1 MYFLDLFSRI
11 VSDNNKN
18 IGIVFNI
25 KREKYFALLKL
36 HLRALSTRQKSPKQL
51 RIGKM
56 ILPKLTHASSKL
68 VSWQVVRN
76 IRPKNKFWGIRHTWF
91 VFFKMKKKYIFI
103 DTFSPSVFP
112 YVHRSVLGQ
121 KLGHWIEVEGHK
133 CRSQWR
139 REPGWCKPGWGNLVK
154 L

>member
-1 MYFLDLFSRI
+1 MYSLDLFSRI

-56 ILPKLTHASSKL
+56 ILPKLLHASSKL

-76 IRPKNKFWGIRHTWF
+76 KRPKNKFWGFCHTWF
-91 VFFKMKKKYIFI
+91 VFFKMKKAVCFYRYF
-103 DTFSPSVFP
+103 FSKCLSLRAQERPGTKAGSLD
-112 YVHRSVLGQ
+112 RSGGT
-121 KLGHWIEVEGHK
+121 KM
-133 CRSQWR
+133 
-139 REPGWCKPGWGNLVK
+139 
-154 L
+154 